1 MKWWDQMPWLVFWM
15 LSFKPTFSLS
25 SFTFVKRLFSSSL
38 LSAKKVVSS
47 MQNLKKKWH
56 KWTYL
61 QNRNRLAD
69 LEKDC
74 VVTRRKQGGIVG
86 EFGIDTGHNCQR
98 PFCCNEHCRDLR
110 GQRPSGPTWAG
121 FYNLMNLM
129 TQIGSLVGKGL
140 WSPHW
145 SKCAWSSQVFTRST
159 TATPSWI
166 HKTPGHGATS
176 LTCQGNVLTRW
187 MKSPGRVINPVQQ
200 IIH

>member
-1 MKWWDQMPWLVFWM
+1 
-15 LSFKPTFSLS
+15 
-25 SFTFVKRLFSSSL
+25 
-38 LSAKKVVSS
+38 

-69 LEKDC
+69 LQKDC
-74 VVTRRKQGGIVG
+74 VITRRKQGGIVG

-129 TQIGSLVGKGL
+129 TQIGSLVGKGRVVPTL
-140 WSPHW
+140 KQVRLEYPSLHKKHHGNPIVNTQNSRAQCHI
-145 SKCAWSSQVFTRST
+145 SDMSGKCSYAVNEI
-159 TATPSWI
+159 SWEG
-166 HKTPGHGATS
+166 HKSCAANYT
-176 LTCQGNVLTRW
+176 LTG
-187 MKSPGRVINPVQQ
+187 S
-200 IIH
+200 